1 SNGYELFHPLVPAM
15 SPLMKPVLLAAV
27 LGGLTLGIFSPATPA
42 LADIYRYTDENGVMH
57 ITNLPTSPDYK
68 LWIKERRVIIK
79 AGIDMTQYGPLI
91 QKASDKYKVDYSL
104 VKAVIKAESNFNH
117 KAVSPKGAQGLMQ
130 LMPRTASTL
139 QVKDSFEPESNI
151 EGGVKYLRY
160 LMNVYNGHLPLA
172 LAAYNA
178 GEKAVAKY
186 GGVPPY
192 AETKGYVKRVLALY
206 KQYSAEPKEG
216 RSAVI
221 SMRPE
226 VVSD

>member
-1 SNGYELFHPLVPAM
+1 M
-15 SPLMKPVLLAAV
+15 SSLMKPVLLAAV
-27 LGGLTLGIFSPATPA
+27 LGGLTLGIFSPAAPA

-216 RSAVI
+216 RTAVV

>member
-1 SNGYELFHPLVPAM
+1 MNVFP
-15 SPLMKPVLLAAV
+15 KPVLAAV
-27 LGGLTLGIFSPATPA
+27 VLGMLTLGVLLTAVPAY
-42 LADIYRYTDENGVMH
+42 ADIYRYVDENGVMH

-79 AGIDMTQYGPLI
+79 AGIDMTKYGPLI

-130 LMPRTASTL
+130 LMPKTASTL

-160 LMNVYNGHLPLA
+160 LINVYNGHLQLA

-186 GGVPPY
+186 GGIPPY
-192 AETKGYVKRVLALY
+192 NETQGYVKRVMSLY

-216 RSAVI
+216 RSAVL

>member
-1 SNGYELFHPLVPAM
+1 M

-27 LGGLTLGIFSPATPA
+27 LGGLTLGIFSPAAPA

-216 RSAVI
+216 RTAVV

>member
-1 SNGYELFHPLVPAM
+1 MELIVPSVPQM
-15 SPLMKPVLLAAV
+15 HSSVKPVLAFVV
-27 LGGLTLGIFSPATPA
+27 LGILALGVFFPAAPA

-79 AGIDMTQYGPLI
+79 AGIDMTKYGPLI

-130 LMPRTASTL
+130 LMPKTASTL

-178 GEKAVAKY
+178 GEKAVARY
-186 GGVPPY
+186 GGIPPY
-192 AETKGYVKRVLALY
+192 AETKGYVKRVMALY
-206 KQYSAEPKEG
+206 NQYSTEPKEG
-216 RSAVI
+216 RTAIV

>member
-1 SNGYELFHPLVPAM
+1 MKPC
-15 SPLMKPVLLAAV
+15 MKPVLASV
-27 LGGLTLGIFSPATPA
+27 VFGILTLGVLFPCTPV
-42 LADIYRYTDENGVMH
+42 LADIYRYTDDNGVMH

-68 LWIKERRVIIK
+68 LWIKERRVIIR
-79 AGIDMTQYGPLI
+79 AGIDMTKYGPLI

-130 LMPRTASTL
+130 LMPKTASTL
-139 QVKDSFEPESNI
+139 QVRDSFEPESNI

-178 GEKAVAKY
+178 GEKAVARY
-186 GGVPPY
+186 GGIPPY
-192 AETKGYVKRVLALY
+192 AETQGYVRRVMALY

-216 RSAVI
+216 RTAIV

>member
-1 SNGYELFHPLVPAM
+1 
-15 SPLMKPVLLAAV
+15 MKPVLASIV
-27 LGGLTLGIFSPATPA
+27 LGILTLGVLVPVAPA

-79 AGIDMTQYGPLI
+79 AGIDMTKYGPLI

-130 LMPRTASTL
+130 LMPKTASTL

-160 LMNVYNGHLPLA
+160 LMNVYNGHLQLA

-186 GGVPPY
+186 GGIPPY
-192 AETKGYVKRVLALY
+192 AETQGYVKRVMSLY
-206 KQYSAEPKEG
+206 KQYSTEPKEG
-216 RSAVI
+216 RTAVV

>member
-1 SNGYELFHPLVPAM
+1 MDILNPSGPRM
-15 SPLMKPVLLAAV
+15 RLMAKPVFCAAV
-27 LGGLTLGIFSPATPA
+27 LLGLTLGTLFPASPAR
-42 LADIYRYTDENGVMH
+42 ADIYRYTDENGVMH
-57 ITNLPTSPDYK
+57 ITNLPTSPNYK
-68 LWIKERRVIIK
+68 LWIKERRVIIR
-79 AGIDMTQYGPLI
+79 AGIDMTKYGPLI

-130 LMPRTASTL
+130 LMPKTASTL

-160 LMNVYNGHLPLA
+160 LMNLYNGHLPLA

-178 GEKAVAKY
+178 GEKAVARY
-186 GGVPPY
+186 GGIPPY
-192 AETKGYVKRVLALY
+192 AETQGYVRRVLALY

-216 RSAVI
+216 RTAIV

>member
-1 SNGYELFHPLVPAM
+1 MNIFA
-15 SPLMKPVLLAAV
+15 KPVLAAFM
-27 LGGLTLGIFSPATPA
+27 LGMLTLGVHLAIVPAY
-42 LADIYRYTDENGVMH
+42 ADIYRYVDENGVMH
-57 ITNLPTSPDYK
+57 ITNLPTSPNFK
-68 LWIKERRVIIK
+68 LWIKERRVIIQ
-79 AGIDMTQYGPLI
+79 AGIDMTKYGPLI

-130 LMPRTASTL
+130 LMPKTASTL

-151 EGGVKYLRY
+151 EGGVKYLSY

-192 AETKGYVKRVLALY
+192 AETKGYVKRVMALY

-216 RSAVI
+216 RTAVVSI
-221 SMRPE
+221 RPE